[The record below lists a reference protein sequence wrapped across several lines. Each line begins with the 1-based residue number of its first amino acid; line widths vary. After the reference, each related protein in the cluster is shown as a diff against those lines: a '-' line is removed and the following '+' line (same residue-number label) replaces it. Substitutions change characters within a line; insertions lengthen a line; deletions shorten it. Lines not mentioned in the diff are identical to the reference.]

1 MEIGGVRLRSLSEKI
16 LAEELKS
23 WGIFREDKVAIE
35 KIAQLSIEAQKIIDK
50 VGW

>member
-1 MEIGGVRLRSLSEKI
+1 MQPS
-16 LAEELKS
+16 EELIS
-23 WGIFREDKVAIE
+23 WGSFREDKISVE